1 VSVSERWPAHA
12 LVEALKGHSVIDAS
26 CDGEGV
32 DDVRLRLENGVV
44 IRIDAR
50 VTFSD
55 DELLI
60 EAGLAGPYARLD
72 VTIGDHELWPH
83 DE

>member
-1 VSVSERWPAHA
+1 VSVPERWPGHA
-12 LVEALKGHSVIDAS
+12 LVEALKGHTVIDAS

-32 DDVRLRLENGVV
+32 DDVRLRLENDVV
-44 IRIDAR
+44 IRIDAT

-60 EAGLAGPYARLD
+60 EAGLAGPQARLD
-72 VTIGDHELWPH
+72 VTIGDRELWPH